1 MRVLDSDT
9 PFRIAVLGDFT
20 GRASRG
26 VCDPTLNGRRFIAVD
41 RDNFDAVLERLAPS
55 LDGVRFTDIDD
66 FHPDRLYERLP
77 IFHKLRD
84 LRERLEDRATF
95 KQAAEEVQSWKP
107 REQAAPQEPEPDL
120 GGLSAGQIFDRMLDD
135 LGPGPAVARPRRN
148 TDAFDQLLREIV
160 MPYTEPKPDPRKAE
174 LVAQVD
180 ETVSAQMSAILHHPE
195 FQALEAAWRGLF
207 FLVRRLETGSALKLY
222 ILDITKAELA
232 GAAEKLYELI
242 VEQSVGTPGAD
253 PWALLAG
260 LYTFD
265 NSPEDLAPL
274 RGAGK
279 MARAAGAP
287 FLAAASPRIL
297 GCASL
302 AESSDPR
309 SWQPDANRE
318 RLWQAL
324 RGTPEAAFIGLALPR
339 FLLRLP
345 YGPGANS
352 TERFFFEEMPG
363 QPDHEGYLWG
373 NPALACVALLAEG
386 FSENGWDLRPD
397 ACRDVQG
404 LPAYLY
410 KQEGEPVLQPCA
422 EALLTER
429 AADAI
434 MEKGL
439 MPLLT
444 VKGSDRARLARF
456 QSIADPPTA
465 LAGRWG

>member
-1 MRVLDSDT
+1 MRVPDSDT
-9 PFRIAVLGDFT
+9 PFRIALLGDFT

-26 VCDPTLNGRRFIAVD
+26 LCDPTLSGRRFIAVD
-41 RDNFDAVLERLAPS
+41 RDNFDAVLERMAPS
-55 LDGVRFTDIDD
+55 LEGIQFVDIDD

-77 IFHKLRD
+77 IFGKLRA
-84 LRERLEDRATF
+84 LRDRLEDPATF
-95 KQAAEEVQSWKP
+95 RQAAAEVQSWKP
-107 REQAAPQEPEPDL
+107 AAPAPQPGPDL
-120 GGLSAGQIFDRMLDD
+120 SGLSAGELFDRMLDD
-135 LGPGPAVARPRRN
+135 LGPGPAVTRPQRG
-148 TDAFDQLLREIV
+148 TDAFDHLLREIV
-160 MPYTEPKPDPRKAE
+160 APYTEPKPDPRQAE

-180 ETVSAQMSAILHHPE
+180 QTVSAQMSAILHHPE
-195 FQALEAAWRGLF
+195 FQALEAAWRGLL
-207 FLVRRLETGSALKLY
+207 FLVRRLETGQALKLY

-232 GAAEKLYELI
+232 VAAEKLYELI

-297 GCASL
+297 GCESV
-302 AESSDPR
+302 AESPDPR
-309 SWQPDANRE
+309 GWQPDAACD

-324 RGTPEAAFIGLALPR
+324 RRTPEAAFIGLALPR

-345 YGPGANS
+345 YGAGADS
-352 TERFFFEEMPG
+352 TERFDFEEMPG
-363 QPDHEGYLWG
+363 RPDHEGFLWG
-373 NPALACVALLAEG
+373 NPALACVALLGEG
-386 FSENGWDLRPD
+386 FSEDGWDLRPD
-397 ACRDVQG
+397 ACRDVRG

-410 KQEGEPVLQPCA
+410 KREGEPVLQPCA
-422 EALLTER
+422 ETLLTER
-429 AADAI
+429 AAEAI

-444 VKGSDRARLARF
+444 MKDTDRARLARF
-456 QSIADPPTA
+456 QSIAEPPTA

>member
-1 MRVLDSDT
+1 
-9 PFRIAVLGDFT
+9 
-20 GRASRG
+20 
-26 VCDPTLNGRRFIAVD
+26 
-41 RDNFDAVLERLAPS
+41 
-55 LDGVRFTDIDD
+55 
-66 FHPDRLYERLP
+66 
-77 IFHKLRD
+77 
-84 LRERLEDRATF
+84 
-95 KQAAEEVQSWKP
+95 
-107 REQAAPQEPEPDL
+107 
-120 GGLSAGQIFDRMLDD
+120 MLDD
-135 LGPGPAVARPRRN
+135 LGPGPAVARPQRG

-160 MPYTEPKPDPRKAE
+160 APYTEPKPDPRQAE

-195 FQALEAAWRGLF
+195 FQSLEAAWRGLF

-242 VEQSVGTPGAD
+242 VEQSVGTPGAE

-265 NSPEDLAPL
+265 NSPEDLEPL

-297 GCASL
+297 GCESL
-302 AESSDPR
+302 AASPDPTGVAAGCRRAAGYGRRCGARRRRPSSASR
-309 SWQPDANRE
+309 SRASCCGCLTAPAPIPPNGSTSRRCPAAPITRASFGATRRWPAWRCSA
-318 RLWQAL
+318 RASAKTA
-324 RGTPEAAFIGLALPR
+324 GTCGR
-339 FLLRLP
+339 MR
-345 YGPGANS
+345 
-352 TERFFFEEMPG
+352 
-363 QPDHEGYLWG
+363 
-373 NPALACVALLAEG
+373 
-386 FSENGWDLRPD
+386 
-397 ACRDVQG
+397 CRDVQG

-410 KQEGEPVLQPCA
+410 KQDGEPVLQPCA